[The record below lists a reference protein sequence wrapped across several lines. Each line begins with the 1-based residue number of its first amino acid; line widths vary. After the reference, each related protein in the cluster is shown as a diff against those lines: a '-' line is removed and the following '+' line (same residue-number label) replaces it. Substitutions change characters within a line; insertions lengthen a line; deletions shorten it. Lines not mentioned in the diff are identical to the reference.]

1 MFVINFALSCTPLD
15 RSNDFESNQRI
26 CWRYFLN
33 LNLLSDKRFKP
44 PELSAEAQ
52 DTQLAVA
59 ILL

>member
-1 MFVINFALSCTPLD
+1 MLAMFF
-15 RSNDFESNQRI
+15 
-26 CWRYFLN
+26 N